1 MNLRV
6 PNLLFSALF
15 CTGLIACTTS
25 SLDPDSQ
32 GWVLLRYYTD
42 EGKGI
47 SGVEPVELGDEIALV
62 QEVFPGTLE
71 EMESAVLA
79 STNLEELPLAMD
91 TYHGGELVWD
101 VYRFD
106 TQIADVGPFTV
117 SVMLGLATGESESYF
132 VGLVTLPE
140 IYTSERGKI
149 LSIFYH
155 TLYAFSPLN

>member
-1 MNLRV
+1 MNFRV
-6 PNLLFSALF
+6 PNLLLPALL
-15 CTGLIACTTS
+15 CTGLIACSTS

-42 EGKGI
+42 TDKGI
-47 SGVEPVELGDEIALV
+47 SGVEPVELGEEFALV

-79 STNLEELPLAMD
+79 STSLKELPPAIS
-91 TYHGGELVWD
+91 TYQGGDLTWD

-117 SVMLGLATGESESYF
+117 SVMLGLAAGESEGYF
-132 VGLVTLPE
+132 VGLVSLPE
-140 IYTSERGKI
+140 TYTSESGKI
-149 LSIFYH
+149 LSVFYH